1 MMPTLRQR
9 AANAI
14 TAMHAASTMFAMH
27 AMLGR
32 LAAQLKMP
40 RPDAYN
46 GGACDAFASV
56 FACELVGNL
65 RSAGFQHGCLDVT
78 GSFMVREPDYPV
90 QPSLATVG

>member
-40 RPDAYN
+40 RPDAYETL
-46 GGACDAFASV
+46 FK
-56 FACELVGNL
+56 LV
-65 RSAGFQHGCLDVT
+65 V
-78 GSFMVREPDYPV
+78 
-90 QPSLATVG
+90 

>member
-40 RPDAYN
+40 RPDAYTAQLPAEEGLARGDERGAGDLA
-46 GGACDAFASV
+46 GGVESGAGGLLTFKASGSQSTFA
-56 FACELVGNL
+56 L
-65 RSAGFQHGCLDVT
+65 
-78 GSFMVREPDYPV
+78 P
-90 QPSLATVG
+90 

>member
-40 RPDAYN
+40 RPDAYHTLVVCTTQCHRI
-46 GGACDAFASV
+46 GRRDA
-56 FACELVGNL
+56 
-65 RSAGFQHGCLDVT
+65 SAG
-78 GSFMVREPDYPV
+78 
-90 QPSLATVG
+90 

>member
-40 RPDAYN
+40 RPDAYTAE
-46 GGACDAFASV
+46 GSSALLARTKLFSFFAAS
-56 FACELVGNL
+56 FAEGVC
-65 RSAGFQHGCLDVT
+65 
-78 GSFMVREPDYPV
+78 
-90 QPSLATVG
+90 

>member
-40 RPDAYN
+40 RPDAY
-46 GGACDAFASV
+46 SV
-56 FACELVGNL
+56 AHEV
-65 RSAGFQHGCLDVT
+65 
-78 GSFMVREPDYPV
+78 
-90 QPSLATVG
+90 